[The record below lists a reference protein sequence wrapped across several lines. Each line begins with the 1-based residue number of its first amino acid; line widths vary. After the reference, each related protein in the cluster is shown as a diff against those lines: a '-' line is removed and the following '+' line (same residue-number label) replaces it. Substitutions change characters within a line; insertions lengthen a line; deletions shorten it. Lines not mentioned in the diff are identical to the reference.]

1 MTMHASRQAEPV
13 NAHGKLIPL
22 VKMVFEIYTGIKL
35 ISNFF
40 LIVACY
46 HVWLHAESWNE
57 PNNKA
62 RVLNERI
69 QDIHSKRSGVDN
81 HGNKAHHEKHAVDD
95 CTLPNIAENVD
106 AWWIEEFQLTSVRL
120 L

>member
-1 MTMHASRQAEPV
+1 MMT
-13 NAHGKLIPL
+13 
-22 VKMVFEIYTGIKL
+22 
-35 ISNFF
+35 
-40 LIVACY
+40 
-46 HVWLHAESWNE
+46 AESWKE

-95 CTLPNIAENVD
+95 CIHYPTLLRMLMLGGSKN
-106 AWWIEEFQLTSVRL
+106 FS
-120 L
+120 

>member
-1 MTMHASRQAEPV
+1 M
-13 NAHGKLIPL
+13 
-22 VKMVFEIYTGIKL
+22 
-35 ISNFF
+35 
-40 LIVACY
+40 Y
-46 HVWLHAESWNE
+46 HDDCRVLELKN
-57 PNNKA
+57 PNKKA
-62 RVLNERI
+62 RVLNEHI